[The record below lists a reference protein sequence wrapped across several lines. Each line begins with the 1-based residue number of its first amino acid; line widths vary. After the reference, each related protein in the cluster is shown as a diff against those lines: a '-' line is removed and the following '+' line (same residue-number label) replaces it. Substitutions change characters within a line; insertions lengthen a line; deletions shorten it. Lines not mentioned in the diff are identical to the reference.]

1 MSTSTDTAA
10 PPGWDRLRTS
20 VRAQVEARTGRAVTV
35 TALGVRDELTAPPT
49 VPRGV
54 SIQLTA
60 RHAIVGGSCPRC
72 LARRWQSVRT
82 RVVRDAVEL
91 GTEVVAVGEPPFD
104 NAFAIDALAALVLRG
119 EVGDFVDVLDLRT
132 LLVRRVPMLP
142 DSTCPACGPAGR
154 EPTTPVLTDSPKLR
168 PDVFRGKKVTDY
180 RLPIDA
186 LVNEFC
192 GTLGPKL
199 ITELGSS
206 AVSRVGGFFTV
217 RCGDHLADTQWSG
230 HADSFRA
237 SEQIGVVEGL
247 ERIARTLPR
256 AAAPVMASLV
266 ELGDTA
272 LDPRTCG
279 AYPPECYAID
289 THVVPFD
296 ENAAIPW
303 VPAYSLREEKTVFVP
318 EILAYQHSHGAWP
331 RFTQEC
337 SNGCAS
343 GSSLAEA
350 VYYGLMELLERDS
363 ILLAW
368 YSRAD
373 LPEVDPTTSTRAD
386 VHHTLDR
393 LAMYGYRTRFF
404 DARMVFPVPAVIAVA
419 ERIEGGPGAFCFG
432 SGANLAPEAAIASA
446 LSEVAALTPT
456 LAESTRREEG
466 RLRAMVEDFGQVREL
481 NDHWR
486 LYGLPEMAPHLDF
499 LLKPRSANKT
509 VGALADGLDA
519 SASSANLLDGL
530 QWTVNQL
537 ASTGLDVLVIDQT
550 LPEQRALGLHTAA
563 VIVPGLMPI
572 DFGWHRQRALT
583 MPRMHAVAAA
593 GLNLVPHP
601 FP

>member
-10 PPGWDRLRTS
+10 PPGWARVCTS
-20 VRAQVEARTGRAVTV
+20 VQAQVEARTGRAVAV
-35 TALGVRDELTAPPT
+35 TALGVRDELTAPPS

-54 SIQLTA
+54 PIQLTG
-60 RHAIVGGSCPRC
+60 RCAIVGGGCARC

-91 GTEVVAVGEPPFD
+91 GTELVAVGEPPFG
-104 NAFAIDALAALVLRG
+104 NAFAIDALAALVQRSRPR
-119 EVGDFVDVLDLRT
+119 DAVDVLDLRT
-132 LLVRRVPMLP
+132 LLVQRVPMLP
-142 DSTCPACGPAGR
+142 DSTCPVCGPAPAR
-154 EPTTPVLTDSPKLR
+154 EAVPVLADSPKLK

-180 RLPIDA
+180 RLPIRA

-230 HADSFRA
+230 HADSFHA

-247 ERIARTLPR
+247 ERIARTLPM
-256 AAAPVMASLV
+256 AQAPVMASLA

-272 LDPRTCG
+272 LDPRVCG
-279 AYPPECYAID
+279 TYPPECYAID
-289 THVVPFD
+289 RHVVPFD
-296 ENAAIPW
+296 EHAAIPW
-303 VPAYSLREEKTVFVP
+303 VPAYSLRDERRVLVP

-343 GSSLAEA
+343 GGSLAEA
-350 VYYGLMELLERDS
+350 VYYGLMELIERDS

-368 YSRAD
+368 YSKAD
-373 LPEVDPTTSTRAD
+373 LPEIDPATSTRAD

-404 DARMVFPVPAVIAVA
+404 DARMAFPVPAVIAVA
-419 ERIEGGPGAFCFG
+419 ERVEGGLGAFCFG

-446 LSEVAALTPT
+446 LSEVAALTPK
-456 LAESTRREEG
+456 LAESTQREQA
-466 RLRAMVEDFGQVREL
+466 RLRAMVDDFGQVREL

-486 LYGLPEMAPHLDF
+486 LYGLPEMAQHLDF
-499 LLKPRSANKT
+499 LLKPRSTTAS
-509 VGALADGLDA
+509 VGALADGLDT

-537 ASTGLDVLVIDQT
+537 AATGLDVLVIDQT